1 MDEENPLVCSPG
13 MVDAVGTMR
22 KLSLLLPLLF
32 CLCYLSAPIVG
43 QEKAVNIPPRNAKAG
58 DFAHSPLGPI
68 GGRGEVVADD
78 ATILV
83 LDVSKDGP
91 GATAGMQKGDVII
104 AAAKAKFPAHSRD
117 INQIDG
123 PLVALGNAIEKAEA
137 KSGQLKL
144 SILRDGAE
152 MQLDIQLPALGKMK
166 PQDPKN
172 LKANQFYQG
181 VCSDLLKTRRAD
193 GAWKANTGEDA
204 TRYTTALCGLALLGR
219 GNPDDLPALEKIAV
233 LLAGPERRGYV
244 STDLME
250 PAGLSNWFITMSG
263 IYLSE
268 YVLATG
274 DNQWLPTIQHLCDCL
289 AARQTENGR
298 YGHGITVGYGGKGFN
313 IINTHAHLLW
323 ALADRAGCNID
334 QKAWQRSFAE
344 IQKSTGE
351 NGGVR
356 YWTLETGYWDACART
371 GQMALALSLAGE
383 APKLQESMG
392 RYLQENHRRMRE
404 AHAMSSIGMIFG
416 TAALR
421 RVNPKGWQQHMDS
434 WLWYLTLMRQPDGS
448 AEYIGGKRN
457 NGGDH
462 YLGKPHLANAIAGL
476 MLASRLDHLHIFG
489 NDQKGWMALPK

>member
-1 MDEENPLVCSPG
+1 MRPLP
-13 MVDAVGTMR
+13 R
-22 KLSLLLPLLF
+22 LLQLLI
-32 CLCYLSAPIVG
+32 CLCCIAPTAIG
-43 QEKAVNIPPRNAKAG
+43 QEKAVNIPPRNPKAG

-68 GGRGEVVADD
+68 GGRGEVVADE

-83 LDVSKDGP
+83 LEVHEGGP
-91 GATAGMQKGDVII
+91 GAVAGLKKGDVIVSV
-104 AAAKAKFPAHSRD
+104 AGKKLPQHSRD

-123 PLVALGNAIEKAEA
+123 PLAALGHAIEAAEA
-137 KSGQLKL
+137 KRGELKL
-144 SILRDGAE
+144 RVNREGGELK
-152 MQLDIQLPALGKMK
+152 LTVTLPVLGKMK
-166 PQDPKN
+166 LRDPKN
-172 LKANQFYQG
+172 AKANQFLDG
-181 VCSDLLKTRRAD
+181 ICADLLQTRRAD
-193 GAWKANTGEDA
+193 GAWKSNTGEDA

-219 GNPDDLPALEKIAV
+219 GNADDLPALEKIAE
-233 LLAGPERRGYV
+233 LLAGPNRRGYV
-244 STDLME
+244 SEDLME

-274 DNQWLPTIQHLCDCL
+274 DEQWLPTIQHLCDCL
-289 AARQTENGR
+289 AARQTDGGR

-323 ALADRAGCNID
+323 ALAERAGCKIN
-334 QKAWQRSFAE
+334 QEAWQRSFAE
-344 IQKSTGE
+344 IEKSTGD

-371 GQMALALSLAGE
+371 GQMALALSLADE
-383 APKLQESMG
+383 ASKLQTKMG
-392 RYLQENHRRMRE
+392 DYLHQTHRRMRE

-421 RVNPKGWQQHMDS
+421 RVHTAGWKEHMDS
-434 WLWYLTLMRQPDGS
+434 WQWYLTLMRQPDGS

-462 YLGKPHLANAIAGL
+462 YLGKAHVANAIAGV
-476 MLASRLDHLHIFG
+476 MLASRFGKLHIFG
-489 NDQKGWMALPK
+489 NDQPGWLKAEIKAKSSSL